1 MFLCKFNILHTGGA
15 SPSPT
20 TENLNFVR
28 RRHFKQKLTIRFTVL
43 GLFLKKAWVSLF
55 MPYFSLDKWEFLC
68 YYDKEHIDDDDW
80 MPSVPWRTAA
90 FI

>member
-28 RRHFKQKLTIRFTVL
+28 RRHFKQKFIFEKVYTPLTNAKCMI
-43 GLFLKKAWVSLF
+43 
-55 MPYFSLDKWEFLC
+55 
-68 YYDKEHIDDDDW
+68 
-80 MPSVPWRTAA
+80 
-90 FI
+90 